1 MTEKIIV
8 VDDDFVIRDAIQQY
22 LSLPDY
28 KTFIAQ
34 NAEEALEFFEQHPI
48 DVMITDIILS
58 GINGLELTERVKK
71 NYDTAVIIM
80 TGFIDD
86 YSYEEAIRKGAD
98 EFVLKPV
105 QFEELR
111 LRLKRLTRERRMERE
126 RIQMLDALK
135 KLSITDDLTR
145 LYNSRHFYYQ
155 LEQEINR
162 HYRYNRPLSLFLI
175 DIDNFKIYNDKY
187 GHLEGDRILSRLGGL
202 ISDSIRSMDTG
213 YRYGGEEFTVILPE
227 TDSSAAIKVSERI
240 VNQVKEQNPVNIEGA
255 QPITLSIGVTEYS
268 QGESIT
274 RLVKRADRA
283 MYMSK
288 EKGRNRISLLMP

>member
-1 MTEKIIV
+1 MTENIIV

-34 NAEEALEFFEQHPI
+34 NAEEALEFFAQHPI

-71 NYDTAVIIM
+71 KYDTAVIIM

-111 LRLKRLTRERRMERE
+111 LRLKRLIRERRMERE

-162 HYRYNRPLSLFLI
+162 HYRYKRPLSLFLI
-175 DIDNFKIYNDKY
+175 DIDHFKIYNDKY

-255 QPITLSIGVTEYS
+255 QPITLSIGVTEYA

>member
-1 MTEKIIV
+1 MSEKILV

-22 LSLPDY
+22 LAQPDY
-28 KTFIAQ
+28 QTFIAQ
-34 NAEEALEFFEQHPI
+34 TAEEALEFLKEHPI
-48 DVMITDIILS
+48 DVMITDIMLS
-58 GINGLELTERVKK
+58 GINGLELTETVKK
-71 NYDTAVIIM
+71 KHDTAVIIM

-111 LRLKRLTRERRMERE
+111 LRLKRLIKERRMERE

-145 LYNSRHFYYQ
+145 LYNSRHFYHQ
-155 LEQEINR
+155 LEIEIHR
-162 HYRYNRPLSLFLI
+162 HSRYNRSLSLLLL
-175 DIDNFKIYNDKY
+175 DIDHFKDYNDKY
-187 GHLEGDRILSRLGGL
+187 GHLEGNRILSSLGTL
-202 ISDSIRSMDTG
+202 ISESIRTMDTA

-227 TDSSAAIKVSERI
+227 TDMESATSASERI
-240 VNQVKEQNPVNIEGA
+240 MEKVKAENPAPLEETA
-255 QPITLSIGVTEYS
+255 PITVSIGVTQYS
-268 QGESIT
+268 PGESIT
-274 RLVKRADRA
+274 EFVKRADRA

-288 EKGRNRISLLMP
+288 EKGRNRISLLSP

>member
-111 LRLKRLTRERRMERE
+111 LRLKRLIRERRMERE

-255 QPITLSIGVTEYS
+255 QPITLSIGVTEYA
-268 QGESIT
+268 QGESLT
-274 RLVKRADRA
+274 SLVKRADRA

-288 EKGRNRISLLMP
+288 EKGRNSISLLMP